1 MSEIKSKKRFN
12 NENKK
17 GDKYGIFDSITIN
30 MDKKIFNIKNR
41 NNKLFN
47 INNMTNSTKSFI
59 DQIIKDKIEYNKKS
73 NLLKINKTFYKS
85 SCNIKKPIYLKKN
98 SMSPN
103 NSKNNFI
110 PSINP
115 FFTSVQFKNIQ
126 TNEESKSNSFKYK
139 PKKNNLVSFGQSMNQ
154 ILINNIND
162 AIIKNGKTL
171 PKKRSN
177 ISSNIYKENIN
188 YNSYEMHKK
197 IFDDKLIDILEDFKK
212 RQKIN
217 KQLKLYNLMP
227 DLKEKRRIN
236 NSKIPLTIK
245 GYNKNKI
252 DIFYTR
258 NICDLDYQKY
268 YTKEKI
274 NMNEIL
280 HNHNKYNRKDYLS
293 GKVPFFMLTKTVVK
307 PVCMKSKSQKNILGK
322 NHINQISI

>member
-12 NENKK
+12 NENKNR
-17 GDKYGIFDSITIN
+17 DN
-30 MDKKIFNIKNR
+30 NKIFNSIKINKDKQIFNLNNR
-41 NNKLFN
+41 NYKIFKNNNTADSPTN
-47 INNMTNSTKSFI
+47 II
-59 DQIIKDKIEYNKKS
+59 DQIIKDKIAHNSKS
-73 NLLKINKTFYKS
+73 NLFQVNKTFYKS
-85 SCNIKKPIYLKKN
+85 SHNDNKSIHLKKN
-98 SMSPN
+98 AMSSS
-103 NSKNNFI
+103 NSRNNFI

-115 FFTSVQFKNIQ
+115 FVTSIQFKNIQ
-126 TNEESKSNSFKYK
+126 TNEESKSSSYK
-139 PKKNNLVSFGQSMNQ
+139 FIPKKNNLVSFGQSMNQ

-162 AIIKNGKTL
+162 SIIKNGKIL
-171 PKKRSN
+171 PKKRAI
-177 ISSNIYKENIN
+177 ISKNLYNENKN

-197 IFDDKLIDILEDFKK
+197 IFDDKLIEMLEDYKK

-217 KQLKLYNLMP
+217 KQMKLYNLMP

-236 NSKIPLTIK
+236 NLKIPLSIK
-245 GYNKNKI
+245 GYNKKVI

-258 NICDLDYQKY
+258 NICDLDYKKY

-307 PVCMKSKSQKNILGK
+307 PICMKSKSQNNILGK
-322 NHINQISI
+322 HLNLISI

>member
-1 MSEIKSKKRFN
+1 MSEIKLKKRFN
-12 NENKK
+12 NENKNR
-17 GDKYGIFDSITIN
+17 DN
-30 MDKKIFNIKNR
+30 NKIFNSIKINKDKQIFNLNNR
-41 NNKLFN
+41 NYKIFKNNNTADSPTN
-47 INNMTNSTKSFI
+47 II
-59 DQIIKDKIEYNKKS
+59 DQIIKDKIAHNSKS
-73 NLLKINKTFYKS
+73 NLFQVNKTFYKNS
-85 SCNIKKPIYLKKN
+85 HNDNKSIHLKKN
-98 SMSPN
+98 AMSSS
-103 NSKNNFI
+103 NSRNNFI

-115 FFTSVQFKNIQ
+115 FVTSIQFKNIQ
-126 TNEESKSNSFKYK
+126 TNEESKSSSYK
-139 PKKNNLVSFGQSMNQ
+139 FIPKKNNLVSFGQSMNQ

-162 AIIKNGKTL
+162 SIIKNGKIL
-171 PKKRSN
+171 PKKRTI
-177 ISSNIYKENIN
+177 ISKNLYNENKN

-197 IFDDKLIDILEDFKK
+197 IFDDKLIEMLEDYKK

-217 KQLKLYNLMP
+217 KQMKLYNLMP

-236 NSKIPLTIK
+236 NLKIPLSIK
-245 GYNKNKI
+245 GYNKKVI

-258 NICDLDYQKY
+258 NICDLDYKKY

-322 NHINQISI
+322 HLNLISI